1 MEGRRAYGFV
11 GVDVEGEDLLV
22 AGHHRDLHLGAAGWN
37 RTRGVRE
44 RDEVGRGPSPSRA
57 REAG

>member
-22 AGHHRDLHLGAAGWN
+22 DGHHRDLHLAVAGWN
-37 RTRGVRE
+37 RTRGDRCGERE
-44 RDEVGRGPSPSRA
+44 KGKSGA
-57 REAG
+57 AGEAG